1 MSTLSND
8 AFTLFWFIG
17 AAVLV
22 AALFTLLGGRKPG
35 QRRPGRPSRDG
46 A

>member
-8 AFTLFWFIG
+8 AFTLFWFLG

-22 AALFTLLGGRKPG
+22 AALFTLLGRKPSP
-35 QRRPGRPSRDG
+35 RRPGRTSGGG